1 MRRYQQEGVNWLSF
15 LRRFGLSGVLA
26 DDMGLGKTLQATTIM
41 ACSAAERRQAAAAA
55 AGANGLCSS
64 SGRDNG
70 RQQAA
75 RQGPAVS
82 VKQEFGASQ
91 MQDAGVVQQPS
102 DLTTATAMELNQ
114 QQQQQSVKQDPAE
127 GFKALPEQQA
137 SAQQP
142 GQQVKGEQ
150 PPQQPVLLLSL
161 VVCPSTLVGHWAH
174 EVNKYVEPSVLRPLA
189 VSGTPAER
197 AAAVRR
203 LQGPEGYNV
212 VVISYE
218 SLRSDI
224 DWAAGVMWDYVILDE
239 GHVIRSTKSKL
250 AQVGAAI
257 KQQSMW
263 VGVYVAQ
270 GTEAVTTAAVARM
283 GTRREVWTAAKI
295 LLRVALEHS
304 T

>member
-41 ACSAAERRQAAAAA
+41 ACSAAERRQTAAAA
-55 AGANGLCSS
+55 AGADGLCSSS

-75 RQGPAVS
+75 RQGPPVS
-82 VKQEFGASQ
+82 VKQEPEASQ
-91 MQDAGVVQQPS
+91 MQDAAVVQQPS
-102 DLTTATAMELNQ
+102 DLTTVTATELNQ
-114 QQQQQSVKQDPAE
+114 QKQQQQAVKQETAE
-127 GFKALPEQQA
+127 GFEALPEQQA
-137 SAQQP
+137 SEQQP
-142 GQQVKGEQ
+142 GQQVKVEQ
-150 PPQQPVLLLSL
+150 QPQQQPVLLLSL

-257 KQQSMW
+257 KQHNMW
-263 VGVYVAQ
+263 VAC
-270 GTEAVTTAAVARM
+270 
-283 GTRREVWTAAKI
+283 
-295 LLRVALEHS
+295 
-304 T
+304 